1 MIDKVRVVI
10 ADDHPIILLGL
21 KEIIQKNK
29 DLLLVGEANCP
40 SHTIS
45 LLDEYK
51 PELLITDFNMPG
63 DLVHGDGLKMI
74 DYILRNYTNTKVVV
88 LTMITNS
95 VIIEKLI
102 DIGVTRVLI
111 KTNFY
116 EQITETLDEILS
128 SPSRANNSRTQTMHA
143 ENSSRNKLIEKLTI
157 REYEV
162 LRLFVS
168 GLNISS
174 IALRTNRSVKTVS
187 HQKISA
193 MKKLGF
199 VNDQSLIS
207 FCVHTNLFG

>member
-29 DLLLVGEANCP
+29 DFLLVGEANCP

-63 DLVHGDGLKMI
+63 DPVHGDGLKMI
-74 DYILRNYTNTKVVV
+74 DYILRNHTNTKVVV

-116 EQITETLDEILS
+116 EQITETLNEILS

-143 ENSSRNKLIEKLTI
+143 ENSSRNKLIEKLTV

-199 VNDQSLIS
+199 VNDQALIS